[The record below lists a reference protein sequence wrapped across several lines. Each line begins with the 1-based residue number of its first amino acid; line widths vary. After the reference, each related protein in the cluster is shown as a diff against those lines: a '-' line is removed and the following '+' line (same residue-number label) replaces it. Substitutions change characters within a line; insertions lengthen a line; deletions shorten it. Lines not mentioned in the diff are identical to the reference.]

1 MDIQNQLAEE
11 KILQKA
17 YQLKKKSKW
26 LYFIGA
32 CLVVGSITFVSIKN
46 YYDRQE
52 IKAHNAMFQAV
63 YYFEQENW
71 SKALHGDDIYIGFL
85 DLIIKFPNTKASN
98 LAHFYLGN
106 IYLHQQQHDK
116 ALVHLL
122 KFKTKDK
129 LLHPRTLSLIAD
141 IYCDKEK
148 YPQAIK
154 YYQKATTLYTNTT
167 LNAQYTFKLA
177 LAYEANKQYEAAIKI
192 FKQIIQKY
200 PSSMYFHEAKKHK
213 SRLKTYIVK
222 MNTGCCPKMSRDANG

>member
-11 KILQKA
+11 KVLQKA

-32 CLVVGSITFVSIKN
+32 CLVLGSIAFVSIKHH
-46 YYDRQE
+46 YERQE
-52 IKAHNAMFQAV
+52 TKAHNAMFQAV
-63 YYFEQENW
+63 YYFEQEDW
-71 SKALHGDDIYIGFL
+71 TKALHGDDIYLGFL
-85 DLIIKFPNTKASN
+85 DLIKQFPKTKAAN
-98 LAHFYLGN
+98 LAYFYLGN
-106 IYLHQQQHDK
+106 IYLHQQQQDK

-141 IYCDKEK
+141 VYCDKEK

-154 YYQKATTLYTNTT
+154 YYQKAVALHPTTT
-167 LNAQYTFKLA
+167 LNAQYIFKLA
-177 LAYEANKQYEAAIKI
+177 LAYEANKQYAAAIKS
-192 FKQIIQKY
+192 FKQIIKKY
-200 PSSMYFHEAKKHK
+200 PSSMYFNEAKKHK

-222 MNTGCCPKMSRDANG
+222 